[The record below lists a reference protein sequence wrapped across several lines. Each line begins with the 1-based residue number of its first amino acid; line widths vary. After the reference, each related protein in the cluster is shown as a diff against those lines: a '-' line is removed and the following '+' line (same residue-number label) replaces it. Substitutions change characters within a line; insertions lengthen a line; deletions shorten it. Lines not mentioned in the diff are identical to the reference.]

1 MEQVSTILLPLTKL
15 HKQHTLLSKFSL
27 EAISVILQKGSL
39 IRLEPDQVLYN
50 EHDLDLKFYMIL
62 YGTFELMR
70 RRKDVEAAPGDDYD
84 VTPQPG

>member
-1 MEQVSTILLPLTKL
+1 M
-15 HKQHTLLSKFSL
+15 LSKFNL
-27 EAISVILQKGSL
+27 EAVSVILQKGSL

-70 RRKDVEAAPGDDYD
+70 RRKDVEAAPSDGDDE
-84 VTPQPG
+84 TLQPA

>member
-1 MEQVSTILLPLTKL
+1 M
-15 HKQHTLLSKFSL
+15 LSKFNL
-27 EAISVILQKGSL
+27 EAVSVILQKGSL

-70 RRKDVEAAPGDDYD
+70 RRKDVEAAPSDGGDE
-84 VTPQPG
+84 TLQPA